1 MKPLFLNPVKMEMG
15 IYICMPQVKNQ
26 KARNYIS
33 KGIIKQENGIELTFT
48 LELNM
53 QKKHFSEEDQQFFS
67 KWNVH
72 YQPLLGWE
80 STCICHKLKSG
91 KQVLFGK

>member
-1 MKPLFLNPVKMEMG
+1 MEMG

-67 KWNVH
+67 K
-72 YQPLLGWE
+72 
-80 STCICHKLKSG
+80 
-91 KQVLFGK
+91 